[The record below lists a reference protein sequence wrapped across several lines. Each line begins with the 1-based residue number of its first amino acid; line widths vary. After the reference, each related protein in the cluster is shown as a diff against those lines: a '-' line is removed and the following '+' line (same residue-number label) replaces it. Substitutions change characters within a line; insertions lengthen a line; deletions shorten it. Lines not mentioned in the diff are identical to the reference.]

1 MGVMNV
7 ILLERV
13 ENLGQMGDV
22 VRVKHGFARNYL
34 LPQKKALR
42 ASKDNLAFFE
52 SRKAQLQA
60 DNLKKKGEAEAVAAK
75 MTGVAVVIIRQA
87 GESGQLYGSVAARDV
102 AEGLTKG
109 GFTVGKSQIV
119 IDKPIKTIGI
129 FDVRVV
135 LHPEVSVAV
144 AVNVAQSDE
153 EAQKQAERK
162 ARGEDPVVLAR
173 TAEAEQMAA
182 EAAAAAPAPE
192 AADEPAAAEDAPK
205 EKKAKKAK
213 ADKAEAAEPEADFGK
228 GKKDKGKKK

>member
-22 VRVKHGFARNYL
+22 VRVKHGFARNFL

-102 AEGLTKG
+102 AEGLTKAG
-109 GFTVGKSQIV
+109 YTVGKSQIV

-213 ADKAEAAEPEADFGK
+213 ADKAEAAEPEADSGK